1 MKAKLG
7 DQLPPQ
13 AAPQAQAAPP
23 MSGQMPAQPNAPVT
37 LRSLGYQ
44 APAMGGGGVAPWQQ
58 AGFKPPEHA
67 WKPKPAPQAAPQSR
81 QALARALT
89 DKEIGFLR
97 DDMRRYESDMA
108 GIGAP

>member
-7 DQLPPQ
+7 DRLPPQ

-23 MSGQMPAQPNAPVT
+23 MSGQMPAQSNAPVT

-44 APAMGGGGVAPWQQ
+44 APAMGGGGIAPWQQ
-58 AGFKPPEHA
+58 PGFKAPEHA
-67 WKPKPAPQAAPQSR
+67 WKPAAPPQAAPKE
-81 QALARALT
+81 ALARALQLD
-89 DKEIGFLR
+89 DKRRRFIDE
-97 DDMRRYESDMA
+97 DMRRYENDMA